1 MTSISPTL
9 RIHSKITINSNS
21 FLSQSYTFQILVLV
35 KKVVKWD
42 VASTQIDAEPWILLF
57 LFHIYYVSILAFITT
72 MQASCYILDGRPLFP
87 GDRCFIVSFLFTII
101 YYLKYPQSVLRRLM
115 LSINVINF
123 NTNWAFMF
131 LFHEK
136 IHAKICYLNGA
147 IISFDE
153 YNYFLKKLFLL
164 LCIVYKVK

>member
-42 VASTQIDAEPWILLF
+42 VASTQIDA
-57 LFHIYYVSILAFITT
+57 T

-101 YYLKYPQSVLRRLM
+101 YYLKYPQRVLRRLM

-131 LFHEK
+131 LFHVK

-153 YNYFLKKLFLL
+153 NNYF
-164 LCIVYKVK
+164 